1 MAARRVMVDI
11 VLDEATAVRALNRQ
25 GEFNRRQRRAEQRK
39 KDHGL
44 EPDHANHFL
53 MILPVSQAY
62 PVPLS
67 NLKPNAAA
75 AFSGKMSQSA
85 NAPPLPPDGNL
96 RIAIVDENP
105 LRAAILEE
113 GLREAGHTM
122 IHVVREMDHLLHRL
136 SLIAPDVV
144 LMDFENP
151 SRDVLEQMFQVS
163 KLVERPVAMF
173 VDRSDQATMAAAIE
187 AGVSAYI
194 VDGLKKERVKAILD
208 MSVLRFNAFARLKR
222 ELDQTRSQLEDRK
235 IIDRAKGFLMAS
247 RGLSEAEA
255 YEAMRRTAMNEK
267 TRIVDIARSIMTA
280 SQLLGGI
287 K

>member
-1 MAARRVMVDI
+1 MAAGRVMVDI
-11 VLDEATAVRALNRQ
+11 VLDEATAVRTLNRQ
-25 GEFNRRQRRAEQRK
+25 GKFNGCQRRAEQRE

-44 EPDHANHFL
+44 EPLHANDLL
-53 MILPVSQAY
+53 MILPVSQAGHI
-62 PVPLS
+62 PLS
-67 NLKPNAAA
+67 TLKPGAAA
-75 AFSGKMSQSA
+75 ACSATMSNPT
-85 NAPPLPPDGNL
+85 NAPPLPPDGDL

-113 GLREAGHTM
+113 GLREAGHAM
-122 IHVVREMDHLLHRL
+122 IHVVREMDQLLHRL

>member
-1 MAARRVMVDI
+1 MVDI
-11 VLDEATAVRALNRQ
+11 VLDQAAAVRTLNREA
-25 GEFNRRQRRAEQRK
+25 EFDGRERRIEQCE
-39 KDHGL
+39 KDKGQERFHTRQC
-44 EPDHANHFL
+44 L
-53 MILPVSQAY
+53 MILPVSQAGHI
-62 PVPLS
+62 PLS
-67 NLKPNAAA
+67 TLKPGAAA
-75 AFSGKMSQSA
+75 ACFGTMSQPTS
-85 NAPPLPPDGNL
+85 APPLPPDGDL

-113 GLREAGHTM
+113 GLREAGHSI
-122 IHVVREMDHLLHRL
+122 IHVVREMDQLLYRL

-173 VDRSDQATMAAAIE
+173 VDRSDQETMAAAIE

-194 VDGLKKERVKAILD
+194 VDGLRKERVKAILD

-247 RGLSEAEA
+247 RGMSEAEA
-255 YEAMRRTAMNEK
+255 YDAMRRTAMNEK
-267 TRIVDIARSIMTA
+267 TRIGDIARSIVTA